1 MHRADPLPNP
11 PALLRSRSSRWIR
24 GRLALGAALGAVL
37 ALGVATPAAA
47 HPGHGEEAAGG
58 FGAGFL
64 HPLTG
69 WDHLAAIV
77 VVGALAM
84 LLPGRR
90 AIWAVP
96 AAWIGGA
103 VTGGLLG
110 LAGSEQRI
118 AEVGIGL
125 SVLALGALLAVGRLQ
140 ERLVPVVLVGVGL
153 GAAFHGYAHG
163 AELPATGAAGYALGI
178 VVGTAVL
185 LVAGIAAGLGARRVP
200 AARLA
205 GGWLASA
212 AGLAFVI
219 GA

>member
-1 MHRADPLPNP
+1 MSTITGQPDRAADEST
-11 PALLRSRSSRWIR
+11 ARRIDAVRR
-24 GRLALGAALGAVL
+24 VVVGAATGAAVAL
-37 ALGVATPAAA
+37 AVATPVAA
-47 HPGHGEEAAGG
+47 HPGHGEGTVGG

-69 WDHLAAIV
+69 WDHLAAIL

-90 AIWAVP
+90 AVWAIPV
-96 AAWIGGA
+96 AWIGGA
-103 VTGGLLG
+103 VAGGLVG

-118 AEVGIGL
+118 VEVGIGL
-125 SVLALGALLAVGRLQ
+125 SVLALGALVAVVRVR
-140 ERLVPVVLVGVGL
+140 EALVPVVAGGVGL
-153 GAAFHGYAHG
+153 AAAFHGYAHG
-163 AELPATGAAGYALGI
+163 AELPATGASGYALGI
-178 VVGTAVL
+178 LVGTVVL
-185 LVAGIAAGLGARRVP
+185 LAAGVFAGTAARRVP

-212 AGLAFVI
+212 AGLAFVL